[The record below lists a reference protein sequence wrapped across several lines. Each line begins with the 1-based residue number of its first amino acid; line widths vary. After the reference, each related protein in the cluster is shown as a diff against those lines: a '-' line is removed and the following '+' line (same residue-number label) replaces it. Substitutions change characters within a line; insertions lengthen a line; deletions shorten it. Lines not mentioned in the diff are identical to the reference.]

1 MGLFGFLLQN
11 SDESQVVYIPNPN
24 VICECARTSVCAYL
38 HVCACA
44 GMGLTACAWSID
56 LWLLIAKTQ
65 GVIVSKAEIICRC
78 LGSMC
83 TR

>member
-1 MGLFGFLLQN
+1 MIF
-11 SDESQVVYIPNPN
+11 ES
-24 VICECARTSVCAYL
+24 ARAGVCAYL

-44 GMGLTACAWSID
+44 GMGLTACACSID

-78 LGSMC
+78 LGAMC